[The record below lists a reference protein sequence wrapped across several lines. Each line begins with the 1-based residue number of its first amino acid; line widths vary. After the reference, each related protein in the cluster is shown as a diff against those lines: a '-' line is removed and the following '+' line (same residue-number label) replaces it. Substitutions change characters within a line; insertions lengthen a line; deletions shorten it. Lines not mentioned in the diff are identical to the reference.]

1 MGESFKS
8 LRLEDKM
15 RLQSLIRELAMATE
29 SVRQKETHI
38 KQLEQKLADEVAEKT
53 NSQNKCQGVY
63 TITFQVLKTILAAVA
78 QVRVS
83 EKKFDEFRRQ
93 LEQRQSDI
101 SRQIREAQEK
111 ISAIKKGR
119 KVEKAAFREREKEM
133 KKEIEF
139 HIDTARSTENKAER
153 IQNQLEKY
161 QKPKTECAAQTSF
174 LFPEGE
180 SKAIDRK
187 FSFL

>member
-93 LEQRQSDI
+93 LEQRQSEI
-101 SRQIREAQEK
+101 SRQIRAVQEK
-111 ISAIKKGR
+111 S
-119 KVEKAAFREREKEM
+119 
-133 KKEIEF
+133 
-139 HIDTARSTENKAER
+139 ARSKR
-153 IQNQLEKY
+153 GEKSK
-161 QKPKTECAAQTSF
+161 KP
-174 LFPEGE
+174 LFGN
-180 SKAIDRK
+180 ARRK
-187 FSFL
+187 